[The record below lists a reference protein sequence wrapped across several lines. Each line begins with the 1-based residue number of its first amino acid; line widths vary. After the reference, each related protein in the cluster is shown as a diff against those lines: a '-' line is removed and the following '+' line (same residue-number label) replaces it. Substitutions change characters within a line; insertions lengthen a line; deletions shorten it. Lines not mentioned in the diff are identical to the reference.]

1 MFQFHSSVDTSKKK
15 SGQPKA
21 VWAIF
26 FTAIIAFMSLGLVDP
41 ILPAIANQLGAT
53 PSEVTLL
60 FTTYFAVTGVAM
72 LITGAV
78 STRLGIKRTMLSGVI
93 IIALFSTLAGLSNT
107 IWTIDGLRGVWGLGN
122 ALFVAT
128 ALTSIILI
136 SENGVS
142 KAVIL
147 YEAAIGL
154 GLSTGPLLGGLLGE
168 ISWRYPFIGVG
179 CLMTVGF
186 IFLFTL
192 MPNEDESDRIM
203 RKKTSLL
210 DPFRALK
217 HHSIMVL
224 GLTAALYN
232 FGFFTLLAY
241 APFIIGLDAH
251 GIGLVFIGWGVLL
264 ALTSVFLAPRL
275 QRRFGMINSM
285 CTMLTIFAVVLLIM
299 GIYTSIQWII
309 IVSIIFAGALIGT
322 INTLITTA
330 VMQATTIERSTVSA
344 AYSFV
349 RFIGA
354 AIAPYL
360 AGVLAVL
367 YSPHVPFIVG
377 GCFVFGSAF
386 FVLLNRRHVESA

>member
-1 MFQFHSSVDTSKKK
+1 MFPFNNLNKRVS
-15 SGQPKA
+15 QPKA
-21 VWAIF
+21 VWAVF

-93 IIALFSTLAGLSNT
+93 IIAVFSTLAGLSNN

-179 CLMTVGF
+179 CLMTIGF
-186 IFLFTL
+186 IFLFTS
-192 MPNEDESDRIM
+192 MPDEPESERIL
-203 RKKTSLL
+203 RKKTSLI
-210 DPFRALK
+210 DPFRAMK
-217 HHSIMVL
+217 NHSILVL
-224 GLTAALYN
+224 AVTAALYN

-251 GIGLVFIGWGVLL
+251 GIGLVFIGWGVLV
-264 ALTSVFLAPRL
+264 AITSVFLAPRL
-275 QRRFGMINSM
+275 QHRFGMINSM
-285 CTMLTIFAVVLLIM
+285 CTMLTVFAVVLLIM
-299 GIYTSIQWII
+299 GIYTSTQWII

-344 AYSFV
+344 AYSFL

-360 AGVLAVL
+360 AGVLAVI
-367 YSPHVPFIVG
+367 YSPHIPFIVG
-377 GCFVFGSAF
+377 GCFVFSSAI
-386 FVLLNRRHVESA
+386 FVLYNRRYVKSELKII